1 MIIIIIIIIKIRF
14 IMGIVIPSDMI
25 NHDWDAE
32 SDPAPGVSKFLKHTH
47 EPLLVSMERAAV

>member
-1 MIIIIIIIIKIRF
+1 
-14 IMGIVIPSDMI
+14 MGIVIPSDMI

-47 EPLLVSMERAAV
+47 EPLLVSMERAAVLNVCML

>member
-1 MIIIIIIIIKIRF
+1 
-14 IMGIVIPSDMI
+14 MGIVIRSEMI

-32 SDPAPGVSKFLKHTH
+32 SEPAPGVSKFLKHTH